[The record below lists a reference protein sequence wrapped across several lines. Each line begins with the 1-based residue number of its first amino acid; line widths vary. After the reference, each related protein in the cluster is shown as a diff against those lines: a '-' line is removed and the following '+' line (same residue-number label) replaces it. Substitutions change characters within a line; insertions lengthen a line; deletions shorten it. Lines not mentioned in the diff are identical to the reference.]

1 MKTMKWTSALILL
14 IASSSMALAQDAKP
28 AEHRTIAQV
37 MDHAVTGVE
46 NEFVSAAD
54 AMPEDKYSFAPTNGE
69 FKGVRTFA
77 QQVKHVAAINYTV
90 GAAILEEKPPVELGS
105 ENGPDSVKTKADIM
119 KFLKDSFAYV
129 HKATLTI
136 NEGNLL
142 NPIKSPFG
150 SGMTTRLGMST
161 LIVGHC
167 FDHYGQ
173 MVEYLRMNGIVPP
186 ASR

>member
-1 MKTMKWTSALILL
+1 MKTMQWMCALIIL
-14 IASSSMALAQDAKP
+14 IASSGMALAQDAKP
-28 AEHRTIAQV
+28 AEKRTVAQV
-37 MDHAVTGVE
+37 MDHAVSGVE
-46 NEFVSAAD
+46 NQFVSAAD
-54 AMPEDKYSFAPTNGE
+54 AMPEDKYSFAPTSGE

-77 QQVKHVAAINYTV
+77 QQVKHVATVNYMV
-90 GAAILEEKPPVELGS
+90 GASMLEEKPPLDLGD
-105 ENGPDSVKTKADIM
+105 ENGPDSIKTKADIM